1 MANPEQVQPKVT
13 EEEVMDTSDD
23 SEEVLRQAL
32 LDSMGGPAALLAL
45 AQGGPSFSG
54 APTAPAAPAGSTAPV
69 GSTAPTGSTAP
80 GVSSAPGVSLS
91 APGVSL
97 SVATVTSG
105 VTAPTMSTAPSQPG
119 GLQAQMIKCI
129 VDQARKLKQVG
140 VRTPAQPDPGY
151 QVFVPQ
157 VPLVAGHQHATS
169 SSIRLGAQLAQL
181 EISQGQSELQVIRAN
196 QRAMRAT
203 LLENNRQQQKAA
215 AEKRVRNLLSGL
227 SLSFLSFLSVIHTES
242 VTSLEHPTFCCV
254 VSICEML

>member
-1 MANPEQVQPKVT
+1 MSDQEQVQPQLS

-91 APGVSL
+91 
-97 SVATVTSG
+97 VATVTSG
-105 VTAPTMSTAPSQPG
+105 ATAPTMSTAPSQPG

-140 VRTPAQPDPGY
+140 VRTPSQPDPGY

-169 SSIRLGAQLAQL
+169 SSIRLRAQLAQL
-181 EISQGQSELQVIRAN
+181 EISQGQNELQVSRAN

-215 AEKRVRNLLSGL
+215 AQKRVRNLLSGFA
-227 SLSFLSFLSVIHTES
+227 LSFLNLSVIHTES

-254 VSICEML
+254 VSFCVML

>member
-1 MANPEQVQPKVT
+1 MSDQEQVQPKLS

-80 GVSSAPGVSLS
+80 VVSTAPGVST
-91 APGVSL
+91 SL
-97 SVATVTSG
+97 SVATVPTG
-105 VTAPTMSTAPSQPG
+105 ATAPTMSTAPSPPG

-140 VRTPAQPDPGY
+140 VRTPSQPDPGF

-157 VPLVAGHQHATS
+157 VPLVAGHQVATS

-181 EISQGQSELQVIRAN
+181 EITPGQSELQVIRAN

-203 LLENNRQQQKAA
+203 LLENNRQQQRAA
-215 AEKRVRNLLSGL
+215 AEKRVRNLLSGFA
-227 SLSFLSFLSVIHTES
+227 LSFLSFVS
-242 VTSLEHPTFCCV
+242 HPY
-254 VSICEML
+254 